1 MGIIPDIE
9 ICDNLC
15 YSINFLFM
23 EYWIPPFERP
33 FTYDSS
39 CKPNYLYLRA
49 QIEMLYG
56 NKGVYRGLV
65 QYEIYAEK
73 YLLIGVAQL
82 TKREPDRGKETFSCP
97 SESTR
102 KYTLSTED

>member
-1 MGIIPDIE
+1 
-9 ICDNLC
+9 
-15 YSINFLFM
+15 M

-65 QYEIYAEK
+65 QYEIYAREIFANWRSSVDK
-73 YLLIGVAQL
+73 ERTRSRKGNVLLSFG
-82 TKREPDRGKETFSCP
+82 EYP
-97 SESTR
+97 
-102 KYTLSTED
+102 